1 MEYRV
6 LGLSSDWTLL
16 NASSRSVSLSNL
28 DPGKYTLE
36 FRVLN
41 ELDDAHSVL
50 ALTLVQKAFYYQ
62 KNWFKWTLGL
72 LIFLGFA
79 GIAAVIQER
88 QLRATRV
95 HLLETEKEL
104 LATKAAAME
113 AKAKEKSD
121 ELNFQLLKTSSRVEL
136 LKEFKQR
143 LEQETSK
150 PNRSEETVSM
160 LRGLIRE
167 LNRELQSENYWDNF
181 EQNYRDLHD
190 EFSERLVAVHE
201 KLTKGEIRLSYL
213 IRQKMN
219 NKEIATVLNVSPA
232 AVEKA
237 KYRLKKKIDLDKTES
252 LDAYIQAL

>member
-1 MEYRV
+1 
-6 LGLSSDWTLL
+6 
-16 NASSRSVSLSNL
+16 
-28 DPGKYTLE
+28 
-36 FRVLN
+36 
-41 ELDDAHSVL
+41 
-50 ALTLVQKAFYYQ
+50 
-62 KNWFKWTLGL
+62 
-72 LIFLGFA
+72 
-79 GIAAVIQER
+79 
-88 QLRATRV
+88 
-95 HLLETEKEL
+95 
-104 LATKAAAME
+104 
-113 AKAKEKSD
+113 
-121 ELNFQLLKTSSRVEL
+121 
-136 LKEFKQR
+136 
-143 LEQETSK
+143 
-150 PNRSEETVSM
+150 M